1 MAIFALEA
9 SHSQVN
15 ITLIDLGFADKDEVN
30 PVDAGK
36 VFEVV
41 DISRETFEV
50 PGEDR
55 KRIQVF
61 V

>member
-41 DISRETFEV
+41 DISRETLEV
-50 PGEDR
+50 PGKDR

>member
-50 PGEDR
+50 PGEYR